1 MRLRRPLAAGILGCL
16 AVVGWATPA
25 AAHAAVT
32 ASSPAQGAHLA
43 HIPHTVT
50 INFDQPVQPD
60 DGGLVVLNSA
70 AALVITGKAAG
81 MESGIRLANE
91 LLDSGL
97 AMEKLRAI
105 QRFFAR

>member
-43 HIPHTVT
+43 HIPHSVT

-70 AALVITGKAAG
+70 GQQVQVG
-81 MESGIRLANE
+81 SGHPSPATLSAT
-91 LLDSGL
+91 LPASLGSG
-97 AMEKLRAI
+97 AYVSD
-105 QRFFAR
+105 